1 MATSRLTSTL
11 AAVVAEAAAVVTVEA
26 GAALAVAVVAGASAV
41 AVAEMVA
48 EVSCSSACIAPADSA
63 HVHVVIKCLGKG
75 ANLSLPILSIAEN
88 MKYSLFRRLHG

>member
-11 AAVVAEAAAVVTVEA
+11 AAVAAEAAAVVTVEA

-41 AVAEMVA
+41 AGAETVA
-48 EVSCSSACIAPADSA
+48 EVTCFPACIAPADSP
-63 HVHVVIKCLGKG
+63 HVHVTTPAVGKG
-75 ANLSLPILSIAEN
+75 ATLLLPTLSIAEN